1 MTEYVKIHPQ
11 DPQPRLITQAVTHM
25 ARGGVFVYPT
35 DSGYA
40 LGCLPE
46 DKNAITRIRT
56 LRQLDK
62 AHNFTLMCR
71 DLSEIA
77 RYAHINNATYRLL
90 KANTPGAYTFL
101 LNATKAVPRRLQ
113 HPKRKTIGLRVP
125 THPVILACL
134 AELDLPLLSVSLM
147 LPEED
152 LPPADID
159 EVKGILRHQVEL
171 IVDGGFTMVDS
182 TTIVDLTGSVPKII
196 REGKGDCEPFLY

>member
-1 MTEYVKIHPQ
+1 MTEFIKIHPQ
-11 DPQPRLITQAVTHM
+11 DPQPRLVTQAATHM

-46 DKNAITRIRT
+46 DKDAITRIRT

-77 RYAHINNATYRLL
+77 QYAHINNATYRLL

-101 LNATKAVPRRLQ
+101 LNATKAVPRWLQ
-113 HPKRKTIGLRVP
+113 HPRRKTIGLRIP
-125 THPVILACL
+125 THPIVLACL
-134 AELDLPLLSVSLM
+134 TELGLPLLNVSLI
-147 LPEED
+147 LPDEN

-159 EVKGILRHQVEL
+159 EVESILHHQVEL
-171 IVDGGFTMVDS
+171 IVDGGFTMVDN
-182 TTIVDLTGSVPKII
+182 TTIVDLAGSIPVII